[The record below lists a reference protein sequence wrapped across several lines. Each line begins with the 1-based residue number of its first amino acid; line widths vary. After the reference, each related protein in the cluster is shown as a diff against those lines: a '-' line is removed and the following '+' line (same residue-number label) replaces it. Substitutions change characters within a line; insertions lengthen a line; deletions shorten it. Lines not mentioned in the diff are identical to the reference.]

1 MRSWSASRRRGATSG
16 SDVPAASSYGSLLD
30 ALRGVTWP
38 ARRTIR
44 GPASGTH
51 RSRQRG
57 ISPEFTEYRPY
68 RQGDDP
74 RRLDWKLLA
83 RTNRAFLRITNDR
96 ATLGTMFLLD
106 ASASMAF
113 PKATLAKWE
122 QACRIAVGLA
132 AVAQGAGDPVGVLVA
147 GAGGAERLAPR
158 TRRGVIAEA
167 ARMLERTVPQ
177 GSASLAPA
185 LALVRVAHRIVILS
199 DFLAGDDA
207 LLRAASERMIAGA
220 EVLAIHIV
228 AREEL
233 APARVA
239 AIAMDPEQPDLK
251 RSLVDETHDG
261 YLDAFAAWRAE
272 LARSW
277 RDAGA
282 TFVEVPADEAP
293 ERAVRRIA
301 SPAGADARRA

>member
-1 MRSWSASRRRGATSG
+1 M
-16 SDVPAASSYGSLLD
+16 PAAGSYGSLLD

-44 GPASGTH
+44 GPAAGTH

-96 ATLGTMFLLD
+96 ATLGTMLMLD

-113 PKATLAKWE
+113 PLATQGKWT
-122 QACRIAVGLA
+122 QACRVAIGLA
-132 AVAQGAGDPVGVLVA
+132 AVAHSSGDPVGVLVA
-147 GAGGAERLAPR
+147 RDNEVSQLPPR
-158 TRRGVIAEA
+158 TRRGVIGEA
-167 ARMLERTVPQ
+167 ARTFESTAPA
-177 GSASLAPA
+177 GTASLAPG
-185 LALVRVAHRIVILS
+185 LALLRPTQRIVLLS
-199 DFLAGDDA
+199 DFLADDDA
-207 LLRAASERMIAGA
+207 LLRTARERITAGA
-220 EVLAIHIV
+220 DVLAIHIV

-233 APARVA
+233 DPARGSI
-239 AIAMDPEQPDLK
+239 IAQDPEQLEVK
-251 RSLVDETHDG
+251 RSLVDETRAG
-261 YLDAFAAWRAE
+261 YREAFASWRAE

-277 RDAGA
+277 RAAGA
-282 TFVEVPADEAP
+282 AYFEVPTDEATDH
-293 ERAVRRIA
+293 AVRRIA
-301 SPAGADARRA
+301 SPSTAQARGA